1 MRDKETPEHLRER
14 LRQQEITNNPTG
26 NLNDSLNRANN
37 GNLVDLV
44 GSLGWK
50 GTGIL
55 ILVIVLGFIIY
66 SVFFR

>member
-1 MRDKETPEHLRER
+1 MSDIETPEQQRER
-14 LRQQEITNNPTG
+14 LRQQEIRNNPTG

-44 GSLGWK
+44 GSLGLK

-66 SVFFR
+66 SVIFR